1 MSCLVHK
8 IVCLKAELLKSK
20 CKHQNLQVRC
30 LMDHGEFETQDGN
43 ILLLKKNSQVFFTTH
58 NYHISDEITN
68 TDLKKKT
75 VLSTN
80 FWSISIRN
88 SLNKNWKLEYKFY
101 DIFCWW
107 LDNIIGRKCL
117 SFVQFSLY
125 DFKPTAEY
133 LIPQKRLDKV
143 IYFSAFHVE
152 IGMWTFDSSGNT
164 GTHCPLK
171 LIYVIAEL
179 RKSQQYLYI

>member
-1 MSCLVHK
+1 MEIFSYWRK
-8 IVCLKAELLKSK
+8 TA
-20 CKHQNLQVRC
+20 RY
-30 LMDHGEFETQDGN
+30 F
-43 ILLLKKNSQVFFTTH
+43 SQH
-58 NYHISDEITN
+58 ITN
-68 TDLKKKT
+68 IYHWWNYKYIFKKENC
-75 VLSTN
+75 LLTN
-80 FWSISIRN
+80 FWSISISN
-88 SLNKNWKLEYKFY
+88 SLNKNWKLQYKFY

-133 LIPQKRLDKV
+133 LIPQKRLNNV

>member
-58 NYHISDEITN
+58 NYHISDEITKEN
-68 TDLKKKT
+68 C
-75 VLSTN
+75 LSTN

-88 SLNKNWKLEYKFY
+88 TLNKNWKLEYKFY
-101 DIFCWW
+101 M
-107 LDNIIGRKCL
+107 
-117 SFVQFSLY
+117 QFSLY